1 MNHNNSIFENS
12 LSDDSEK
19 VGFDTLYPALVEIF
33 GIIAVGYISGRYVV
47 RSYFLTNITTKLKIK
62 FHLFLKNNYFLYL

>member
-1 MNHNNSIFENS
+1 MKHNNSILSNS

-33 GIIAVGYISGRYVV
+33 GIIALGYISGR
-47 RSYFLTNITTKLKIK
+47 
-62 FHLFLKNNYFLYL
+62 

>member
-1 MNHNNSIFENS
+1 MKHNDSMFENS

-33 GIIAVGYISGRYVV
+33 GIIALGYISGR
-47 RSYFLTNITTKLKIK
+47 
-62 FHLFLKNNYFLYL
+62 